1 MSQTDAAKGFGGK
14 FGVLKD
20 RQDKVGTI
28 WNQEGGGASGG
39 GGARVRVGPV
49 EGVGPV
55 VRVGL
60 VVELVRWTLGCRAV
74 LLCQ

>member
-28 WNQEGGGASGG
+28 QGW
-39 GGARVRVGPV
+39 GPLQ
-49 EGVGPV
+49 G
-55 VRVGL
+55 VGL
-60 VVELVRWTLGCRAV
+60 VEGWGW
-74 LLCQ
+74 